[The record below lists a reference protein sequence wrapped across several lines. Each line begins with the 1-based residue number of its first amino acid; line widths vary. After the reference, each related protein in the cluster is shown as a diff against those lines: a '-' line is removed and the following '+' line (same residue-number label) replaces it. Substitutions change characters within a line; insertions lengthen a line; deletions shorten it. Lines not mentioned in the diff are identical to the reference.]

1 MTPAIPVFATA
12 LMGLVIGFLGKGIMP
27 SKDTGGAI
35 TTSCVGLCG
44 ASLTASIGWLMG
56 FWNVGSGTGYAMG
69 IVGAILLLIVY
80 RIFSGL
86 EISA

>member
-1 MTPAIPVFATA
+1 MFPAIPVFSTA
-12 LMGLVIGFLGKGIMP
+12 LMGLLIGFVGKGMMP

-56 FWNVGSGTGYAMG
+56 FFTVGSLPGYLAG
-69 IVGAILLLIVY
+69 FGGAILLLIVY
-80 RIFSGL
+80 RIFAGL
-86 EISA
+86 EIST